1 MIHQLIAKMLPYFP
15 KKIVW
20 IFSKRYISGEYISD
34 ALAESLKLNRKGMMV
49 TVDLLGEYIG
59 GLHEA
64 EEYKKQYIDL
74 IRKFTA
80 EKIDGNF
87 SVKPSMFGLLLDTEA
102 CYRNLYDLVEVA
114 DKCNSFIRIDM
125 EDSECTEIEIAIF
138 RRLKEKFPGRVGL
151 VVQAYL
157 RRTSSDIENLLDL
170 HQLETPLNFRL
181 CKGIYIEDERIAF
194 KGYQEIR
201 DHFTDNLR
209 WMLQNGIYAGI
220 ATHDKY
226 LIERAFEIIEQL
238 KVPKDRYEFQM
249 LFGVAPQL
257 RQSIIDRGHRLRVY
271 VPYGKQ
277 WFNYSTRRLKENP
290 KMVWHIIKAIFV
302 RR

>member
-34 ALAESLKLNRKGMMV
+34 ALAESLKLNQKGLMV
-49 TVDLLGEYIG
+49 TVDLLGEYIS

-64 EEYKKQYIDL
+64 EEYKLQYIDL
-74 IRKFTA
+74 IKRFTD

-102 CYRNLYDLVEVA
+102 CYCNLYDLVEVA

-125 EDSECTEIEIAIF
+125 EDSECTEIEIDIF

-157 RRTSSDIENLLDL
+157 RRTGNDIINLLDL
-170 HQLETPLNFRL
+170 HQPEAPLNFRL

-201 DHFTDNLR
+201 DHYVENLE
-209 WMLQNGIYAGI
+209 WMLQNGVYVGI

-226 LIERAFEIIEQL
+226 LIDSALEIIEQL
-238 KVPKDRYEFQM
+238 KVPKDKYEFQM

-257 RQSIIDRGHRLRVY
+257 RQSIVDRGHRLRVY